1 MRRIFNNNS
10 RGRPRGRSNSYEGFL
25 KSIVSIAHK
34 YDLEPEKLFGAFVEA
49 WNNKSSQY
57 GILTISCREMNYD
70 SATFLLTNKE
80 KVVSQFPI
88 TLDVLKEPEYYKEQL
103 QYFSKFLYK
112 NNKQEQKIRKID
124 ELKYGMKGIDIKAKV
139 VEIPPGVNVLTRF
152 GTTAYVYNVKIA
164 DESGSIRLSLW
175 NNQIDNVHVGDEI
188 ELKTCYI
195 FRYRGEP
202 QLRLERKGILKI
214 INENNTNSLQKEKG
228 SDYS

>member
-1 MRRIFNNNS
+1 
-10 RGRPRGRSNSYEGFL
+10 
-25 KSIVSIAHK
+25 
-34 YDLEPEKLFGAFVEA
+34 
-49 WNNKSSQY
+49 
-57 GILTISCREMNYD
+57 MNYD

-88 TLDVLKEPEYYKEQL
+88 TLDILKEPEYYKEQL

-124 ELKYGMKGIDIKAKV
+124 ELKYGMKDIDIKPKV

-152 GTTAYVYNVKIA
+152 GTTAYVSNVKIA

-175 NNQIDNVHVGDEI
+175 NNQIDKVHVGDEI
-188 ELKTCYI
+188 ELKACYI

-202 QLRLERKGILKI
+202 QLRLGRKGTLTI
-214 INENNTNSLQKEKG
+214 INEEKTSSLHKEK
-228 SDYS
+228 